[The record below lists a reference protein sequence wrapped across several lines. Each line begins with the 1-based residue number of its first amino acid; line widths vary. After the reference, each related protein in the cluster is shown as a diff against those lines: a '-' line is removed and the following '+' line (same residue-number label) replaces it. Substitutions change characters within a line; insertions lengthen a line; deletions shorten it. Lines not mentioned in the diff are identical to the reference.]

1 MNASSR
7 KTHFRPALEF
17 LDGRDVPAVVNLTTH
32 LAAGEAN
39 GALFQQT
46 DAQPTGT
53 GHISSFV
60 RVQQTGLQGGYNTDA
75 RPLQFSENSSP
86 KFTRS
91 LRLADVPVVSV
102 GGTAYR
108 QFLLDINQNSSS
120 PLLSLDQ
127 LRVYLG
133 DQGNLTGYNTTAKT
147 LAGLAPVFDLDAG
160 GDNSVLL
167 NYSLNH
173 GSGSGDAFVLIPNS
187 LFASA
192 TPNPYVYL
200 YSAFGQ
206 TAAANAGFE
215 EWAVLPVRDTAP
227 TGSLSGRVYLD
238 APDANGN
245 TNGVFDAGEAGIGG
259 VWITLTGVDDL
270 GGEVSLETVTD
281 PNGNYSFTDLRPG
294 VYNLTESQPFGYADG
309 QESVGSLGGD
319 VGEDMFTNI
328 CLGAGQMGIAYDFG
342 ELEEEEYPG

>member
-1 MNASSR
+1 MSISSHGLR
-7 KTHFRPALEF
+7 FRPALEA
-17 LDGRDVPAVVNLTTH
+17 LDARDVPAVVDLTTAGTTGQ
-32 LAAGEAN
+32 AA

-60 RVQQTGLQGGYNTDA
+60 RVQQSGVQGGYNTDA
-75 RPLQFSENSSP
+75 RPLQFSENTSP

-91 LRLADVPVVSV
+91 LRLADVPVVTV
-102 GGTAYR
+102 GGVAYR

-127 LRVYLG
+127 LRIYLG
-133 DQGNLTGYNTTAKT
+133 DQGNLTGYDTTAKT

-206 TAAANAGFE
+206 SAGANAGFE
-215 EWAVLPVRDTAP
+215 EWAVLPVRDTTP

-238 APDANGN
+238 ANDS
-245 TNGVFDAGEAGIGG
+245 GVFDTGEAGIGY
-259 VWITLTGVDDL
+259 VYITLTGVDDL
-270 GGEVSLETVTD
+270 GAEVSLETITNPD
-281 PNGNYSFTDLRPG
+281 GTYAFTALRPG
-294 VYNLTESQPFGYADG
+294 VYNLTESQPFGYEDG
-309 QESVGSLGGD
+309 QESLGSLGGD

-328 CLGAGQMGIAYDFG
+328 YLGAGQFGVAYDFG
-342 ELEEEEYPG
+342 EREEFNPG